1 MLLST
6 LLLATAGT
14 SAGCFNGGALVGA
27 QAGFMRAILKQAA
40 KATPIKEDEA
50 KSKIDS
56 LAAAG
61 IAVSSKDAYAKAS
74 EGLDKDLNYTIKI
87 DANGLDK
94 TKDEDKKALI
104 AKYVAAF
111 NAASVAEGIK
121 TAKTVKVLVLVNDE
135 AAKAFGDADL
145 NTARSDKSVTDL
157 LTEENKKKLAK
168 ALVASDAEVKYTSNN
183 GFAGIHAG
191 YLGRVNDKFLVGG
204 LVEGNWV
211 FGQDMKVDSNAIKDT
226 NARFNVNV
234 FLRAMF
240 NLTEKFMAGADLGF
254 SGQEIRQLKA
264 PLAAGTTA
272 KSSDKE
278 SKWFWNPAARLVLG
292 VALTE
297 NILATAHFG
306 GVFPMMK
313 QDSLDKSVKAKY
325 SNFHGGVGISYA
337 FGG

>member
-27 QAGFMRAILKQAA
+27 QAGFMRANLKQEA
-40 KATPIKEDEA
+40 KAKPISEA
-50 KSKIDS
+50 DAQSQVTKLLAIAPAFSTDADAFAKIQE
-56 LAAAG
+56 
-61 IAVSSKDAYAKAS
+61 SKDDTYNVLVNLSSFDNATDAGKAS
-74 EGLDKDLNYTIKI
+74 AGAAFVAALDK
-87 DANGLDK
+87 
-94 TKDEDKKALI
+94 
-104 AKYVAAF
+104 AF
-111 NAASVAEGIK
+111 KSDSFK
-121 TAKTVKVLVLVNDE
+121 TAKTFTIQILNKTGKEFAAADFSGLKV
-135 AAKAFGDADL
+135 
-145 NTARSDKSVTDL
+145 VTDFVAA
-157 LTEENKKKLAK
+157 ENTKKI
-168 ALVASDAEVKYTSNN
+168 VATIVKSDQEVKYTSNN

-211 FGQDMKVDSNAIKDT
+211 FGQDMKKDSVEQKDT
-226 NARFNVNV
+226 SARFNVNV

-264 PLAAGTTA
+264 GAVSSSST

>member
-1 MLLST
+1 M
-6 LLLATAGT
+6 
-14 SAGCFNGGALVGA
+14 
-27 QAGFMRAILKQAA
+27 
-40 KATPIKEDEA
+40 PIKLLKLLKTFLGKKEA
-50 KSKIDS
+50 YS
-56 LAAAG
+56 
-61 IAVSSKDAYAKAS
+61 AK
-74 EGLDKDLNYTIKI
+74 LV
-87 DANGLDK
+87 
-94 TKDEDKKALI
+94 KADGEQ
-104 AKYVAAF
+104 KY
-111 NAASVAEGIK
+111 S
-121 TAKTVKVLVLVNDE
+121 
-135 AAKAFGDADL
+135 
-145 NTARSDKSVTDL
+145 
-157 LTEENKKKLAK
+157 
-168 ALVASDAEVKYTSNN
+168 SNN

-234 FLRAMF
+234 FLRALF
-240 NLTEKFMAGADLGF
+240 NMTEKFMVGADIGF
-254 SGQEIRQLKA
+254 SGQEIRQPKQN
-264 PLAAGTTA
+264 AAVDANGKT

>member
-1 MLLST
+1 MLS
-6 LLLATAGT
+6 LLALSFAG
-14 SAGCFNGGALVGA
+14 SAPAGCFNGGALVGA
-27 QAGFMRAILKQAA
+27 QVGYMYLKLKQEA
-40 KATPIKEDEA
+40 KAKPITKAEADAFYNVVRESLADEGMYAVSDDKDVIKSIKEFNEVSKVATLVITSTDEL
-50 KSKIDS
+50 KS
-56 LAAAG
+56 
-61 IAVSSKDAYAKAS
+61 
-74 EGLDKDLNYTIKI
+74 E
-87 DANGLDK
+87 
-94 TKDEDKKALI
+94 AL
-104 AKYVAAF
+104 Y
-111 NAASVAEGIK
+111 
-121 TAKTVKVLVLVNDE
+121 
-135 AAKAFGDADL
+135 
-145 NTARSDKSVTDL
+145 
-157 LTEENKKKLAK
+157 KKLAGFAGLRGVRIVLLTDK
-168 ALVASDAEVKYTSNN
+168 AGKDKFDKAAAAKIATDFLGKEEDFSGKLVKADGEQKYSSNN

-191 YLGRVNDKFLVGG
+191 YLGRINDKFLVGG

-211 FGQDMKVDSNAIKDT
+211 FGQDMKVDSVAVKDT
-226 NARFNVNV
+226 SARFNVNI

-240 NLTEKFMAGADLGF
+240 NLTEKFMVGADLGF
-254 SGQEIRQLKA
+254 SGQEIRQLKSTA
-264 PLAAGTTA
+264 TVAAGATA